1 MPQKSLV
8 YVHLSNATANPYY
21 PSVYVMRLVL
31 IQQRFFVPNVR
42 MFTYPPPPHCHR
54 RRPEVVVEDM
64 IFLVVVVVVVEPL
77 TVQHLVR
84 LSPIYS

>member
-1 MPQKSLV
+1 MLQKSLV
-8 YVHLSNATANPYY
+8 YVHLSNATVNPYY

-42 MFTYPPPPHCHR
+42 MFTNPP
-54 RRPEVVVEDM
+54 RRPEVVVEDT

-77 TVQHLVR
+77 TVQHLAR